1 MHRQCL
7 PKVVDTVYV
16 KSTRDRL
23 VRVGVELLEESGS
36 VDIGLRE
43 IARRAGVSHGA
54 PRRWFPTHRALLS
67 AIAAAGLSDL
77 ASAIETS
84 GRDLDG
90 RATLDAAAY
99 AYVDFAARRPAM
111 FALMFR
117 HDLLVGGGE
126 DLRTSSRPLFTWL
139 RRQLDELGFD
149 DTERRA
155 AMLWSGVHG
164 VAMVHSTG
172 AMGVVAPG
180 VDHRM
185 VARDVIDSACQAG
198 PLRT

>member
-1 MHRQCL
+1 M
-7 PKVVDTVYV
+7 
-16 KSTRDRL
+16 
-23 VRVGVELLEESGS
+23 RVGVELMEESGS

-77 ASAIETS
+77 ASAIETA
-84 GRDLDG
+84 GREPEG
-90 RATLDAAAY
+90 RARIDAAAH
-99 AYVDFAARRPAM
+99 AYVDFAVRRPAM

-117 HDLLVGGGE
+117 HDLLVSGGE
-126 DLRTSSRPLFTWL
+126 DLRATSRPLFTWL
-139 RRQLDELGFD
+139 RRQLDDLGFD

-155 AMLWSGVHG
+155 ASLWTGVHG

-180 VDHRM
+180 VDHRL
-185 VARDVIDSACQAG
+185 VVRDIIDSACQAG